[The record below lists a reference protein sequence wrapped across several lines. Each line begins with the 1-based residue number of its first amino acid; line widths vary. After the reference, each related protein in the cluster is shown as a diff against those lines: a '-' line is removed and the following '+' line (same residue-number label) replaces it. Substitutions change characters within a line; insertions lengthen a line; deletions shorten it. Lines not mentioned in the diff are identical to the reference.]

1 MNNKIEIISYKHNG
15 VLHRVW
21 QYAYVVR
28 QTSDMLVVVNE
39 MTNVIDGDGRRWRT
53 KEPAVWYFF
62 KDSWYNI
69 VCMLRNNSIYY
80 YCNLSS
86 PYVKDS
92 EGIKYI
98 DYDLDVKVFP
108 SGDKIILDRDEFE
121 FNQKDY
127 NYSPKLVQII
137 EKEMADL
144 LHKIDNHE
152 LAFSPE
158 TVLKDYEIFN
168 NLKRQMNRKKKKLTP
183 QNKKNW

>member
-39 MTNVIDGDGRRWRT
+39 LTNVIDGDGRRWRT

-62 KDSWYNI
+62 KDRWYNI
-69 VCMLRNNSIYY
+69 VCMLRNKSIYY

-98 DYDLDVKVFP
+98 DYDLDVKLFP
-108 SGDKIILDRDEFE
+108 SGDKTILDRDEFE

-127 NYSPKLVQII
+127 GYSSELVNII
-137 EKEMADL
+137 ESEMEHLLENIDKKE
-144 LHKIDNHE
+144 IP
-152 LAFSPE
+152 FYPE
-158 TVLKDYEIFN
+158 IVLKDYHIYL
-168 NLKRQMNRKKKKLTP
+168 NLKQQMNHKKKKLKP
-183 QNKKNW
+183 QNKKNS